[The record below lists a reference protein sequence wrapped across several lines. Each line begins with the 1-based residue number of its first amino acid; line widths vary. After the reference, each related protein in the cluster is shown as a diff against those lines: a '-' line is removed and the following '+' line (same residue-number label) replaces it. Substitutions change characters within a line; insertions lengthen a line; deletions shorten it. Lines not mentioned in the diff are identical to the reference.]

1 LDKAN
6 EQGIE
11 IWDEQRFVD
20 AVGGLDAVASA
31 PATKKAATPKKGK
44 KAAEKEEEEDEEAGD
59 DDMDTEEPGNEASG
73 SGSSGDSLKGKN
85 VVFTGTLNLLKRADA
100 AKRATK
106 AGATVLSSLTKACTL
121 VVAGADA
128 GAKLDKA
135 NEQGIEIWD
144 EQRFVDAV
152 GGLDSVAGGK
162 ASKKRGADDD
172 DDEEE
177 EGGLKRYDMVLDDS
191 GFILPVFSVPRE
203 QDNKVPVH
211 RLVVVMHG
219 AKRKVHDNTAL
230 GKGAPRDALVIAPLF
245 AAPDSEMDGANVL
258 RWRGGAGFCDGG
270 VAVNNP
276 NITAFG
282 ACDALIKSY
291 LLQHPS
297 ILELVLLGFSAG
309 AQFFNRYAAVSH
321 YLKSLDDSLSIQLV
335 LGTASSWLYLDPRRI
350 HPNIPMPIKPSTEL
364 SEHDF
369 LIPHVAP
376 HVPDYNRWKYGCES
390 IPVSISTDSA
400 AELRERLFSYT
411 TTYILVVDDT
421 KGIDGNLDTTPPCLL
436 QCSSHRYS
444 RSLVYLQYL
453 RNVLHAPQHA
463 TQTITVDNCGH
474 DAGKVYAFVMDDDTI
489 HRRFNPLI
497 NKWVL
502 CSPHRARRPWVGQN
516 EKQTDQQLP
525 EYDAKCALCPGNT
538 RAGHTSPN
546 PQFDPTFVFTNDFPA
561 LIPSADG
568 LAPAATTTSTQ
579 QDSIE
584 SQLLISTPVSGTC
597 KVLVFTPSHN
607 RTLAHLSTDS
617 ITRVLETCIE
627 TIHEITRDHTDVSY
641 VQLFEN
647 KGAVMGCSQP
657 HAHAQCWATS
667 YVPQE
672 VSDELEALKAF
683 RDRNVGKCLLC
694 EYARVESAKAA
705 ERVVWE
711 DDEFMVV
718 VPYWAVWPF
727 ETMIVAKSHV
737 SSLTDL
743 STAQTA
749 SLAAAIKNITTR
761 YDNLFETSFPY
772 SMGVHGAPVRGDKD
786 SIEASHLHLH
796 FYPPLLRSAT
806 VKKFLVGFE
815 MLGES
820 QRDLTAEMAAARL
833 RGVSGDVHY
842 SEKQQ

>member
-1 LDKAN
+1 
-6 EQGIE
+6 
-11 IWDEQRFVD
+11 
-20 AVGGLDAVASA
+20 
-31 PATKKAATPKKGK
+31 
-44 KAAEKEEEEDEEAGD
+44 
-59 DDMDTEEPGNEASG
+59 
-73 SGSSGDSLKGKN
+73 
-85 VVFTGTLNLLKRADA
+85 
-100 AKRATK
+100 
-106 AGATVLSSLTKACTL
+106 
-121 VVAGADA
+121 
-128 GAKLDKA
+128 
-135 NEQGIEIWD
+135 
-144 EQRFVDAV
+144 
-152 GGLDSVAGGK
+152 
-162 ASKKRGADDD
+162 
-172 DDEEE
+172 
-177 EGGLKRYDMVLDDS
+177 
-191 GFILPVFSVPRE
+191 
-203 QDNKVPVH
+203 
-211 RLVVVMHG
+211 
-219 AKRKVHDNTAL
+219 
-230 GKGAPRDALVIAPLF
+230 
-245 AAPDSEMDGANVL
+245 
-258 RWRGGAGFCDGG
+258 
-270 VAVNNP
+270 
-276 NITAFG
+276 
-282 ACDALIKSY
+282 
-291 LLQHPS
+291 
-297 ILELVLLGFSAG
+297 
-309 AQFFNRYAAVSH
+309 
-321 YLKSLDDSLSIQLV
+321 
-335 LGTASSWLYLDPRRI
+335 
-350 HPNIPMPIKPSTEL
+350 
-364 SEHDF
+364 
-369 LIPHVAP
+369 
-376 HVPDYNRWKYGCES
+376 
-390 IPVSISTDSA
+390 
-400 AELRERLFSYT
+400 
-411 TTYILVVDDT
+411 
-421 KGIDGNLDTTPPCLL
+421 
-436 QCSSHRYS
+436 
-444 RSLVYLQYL
+444 
-453 RNVLHAPQHA
+453 
-463 TQTITVDNCGH
+463 
-474 DAGKVYAFVMDDDTI
+474 MDDDTI

-743 STAQTA
+743 SAAQTA